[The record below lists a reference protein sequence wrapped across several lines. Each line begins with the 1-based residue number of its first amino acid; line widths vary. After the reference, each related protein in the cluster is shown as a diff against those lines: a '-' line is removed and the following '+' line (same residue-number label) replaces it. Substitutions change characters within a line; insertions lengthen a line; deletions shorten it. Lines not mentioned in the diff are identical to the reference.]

1 MITYQFHVSKD
12 SRIKYK
18 IEENLF
24 SLKGNLVISDFRTAR
39 LLSEKINA
47 VRRDE
52 GKFELQV
59 TAGQINALGLLHEI
73 FHLLFRKYEEE
84 NKRGVLQDG
93 IDYLKNNLTEEE
105 LDKTLLKFIEE
116 FPPLPVYQNK
126 IKANDYLDGK
136 TEDKNNREIIL
147 EELII
152 LNLENINPATYQLKE
167 LYTDEKLAKE
177 TKYKEVIE
185 QSELFFESAP
195 KIGGFNLFSFLRQP
209 IIGSPYNIEEQLDFI
224 RSKWADFIDASILN
238 KILLGKDLIHEDY
251 KLFVQH
257 GGGEKGTPPVPSYEF
272 DYKYFESLKLKLK
285 EGQKLSPEEYEYY
298 QLEVNRFTVD
308 IDWMPRVV
316 MIAKNAFVW
325 MHQLTKKYGREIKT
339 LDQIPDAELDTLARW
354 NFTALWLIGIWE
366 RSSASRKIKQ
376 MMGNPEAASS
386 AYSLYDYVIA
396 NELGGES
403 AFENLKSRAWQRG
416 IRLSSDMVPNHTG
429 IYSKWVIEKPEY
441 FIQNR
446 IPPYP
451 NYKFTGPNLSDDDRV
466 EIRIEDQYYSKTDAA
481 VVFERLDKYTGDRT
495 YIYHGND
502 GTNMPWND
510 TAQLDLMKV
519 EVRESLIQTIM
530 HVARKTPIIRFDAAM
545 TLAKKHFQR
554 LWFPIPGS
562 GGAIPSRS
570 DYAMTRSQF
579 DAIMPEEFWREVVDR
594 INAEMPNTLLLA
606 EAFWLMEGYFVR
618 TLGMHRVYN
627 SAFMHMFMKEENEK
641 YRLLIK
647 NTLAFNPEILKRYVN
662 FMSNPDEE
670 TALNQFGKGD
680 KYFGVATMLITLPG
694 LPMFAHGQIEGLSEK
709 YGMEYKRS
717 YYDEFADDN
726 LVIRHEKEI
735 FPLTKKRYLFSQVDN
750 FELYDFIDPHGIC
763 NENVF
768 AFTNRSGNEVSLVI
782 YNNSYSEA
790 IGTISAS
797 CERAYGEEGKT
808 STTSID
814 KTLGINSEFGHY
826 YIFKDQIQQLEYIT
840 SGAELSSSGFSFH
853 LMGYQRK
860 VLLEFREVFDFD
872 GIYKVLHDQLNGRGV
887 YSIERSLSEMNLA
900 PFHNS
905 LVHLFTSIKFSRLLL
920 SLEINNEDEIEI
932 PEIDEEIFRI
942 CRDLNKVTNSSLNLK
957 QIYED
962 IEADLIRIK
971 SYNQLYTELISDKRS
986 AKWFNEIKE
995 TLFIQ
1000 NGNFAKTE
1008 LAFLLMDYI
1017 LFKILN
1023 SVENIENPFKLFDDL
1038 LLWKP
1043 LIEIFGHLRFVDPG
1057 KSYGL
1062 IKVLFITELISR
1074 PDIDNAILES
1084 KSSSTKSKSK
1094 IQSYNTDLD
1103 NLIEKMLSNDNFE
1116 NYIQVNEFDGVKYF
1130 NKERMEEFVRWY
1142 FLFSFYKQSLN
1153 KAKNNKI
1160 SKKYFQDSLK
1170 LMFEVYTSI
1179 MNLVNQ
1185 SEYKVESLLKSS
1197 KRNILG
1203 KNKVKNGSSSKQITQ
1218 KKENSTKIKSTNKKK
1233 EKSKKTKTKKKAK
1246 S

>member
-1 MITYQFHVSKD
+1 MITYYFHVTKD

-24 SLKGNLVISDFRTAR
+24 SLNGNLVISDFLTAR
-39 LLSEKINA
+39 ILSEKINA

-73 FHLLFRKYEEE
+73 FHLLIRKYEEDN
-84 NKRGVLQDG
+84 NKGVFKDG
-93 IDYLKNNLTEEE
+93 IDYLKNNLTEVE
-105 LDKTLLKFIEE
+105 LDKTLLKFVEE

-126 IKANDYLDGK
+126 VKAIEYLNGK
-136 TEDKNNREIIL
+136 TENKDNREILL

-152 LNLENINPATYQLKE
+152 LNLENINPATHQLKE
-167 LYTDEKLAKE
+167 LYTDEKLTKE
-177 TKYKEVIE
+177 TKYKEIIE
-185 QSELFFESAP
+185 HTELFFENEP
-195 KIGGFNLFSFLRQP
+195 KIGGFNLLSFLRKP
-209 IIGSPYNIEEQLDFI
+209 IIQSPYNIEEQLDFI
-224 RSKWADFIDASILN
+224 RSNWNVFIDDTILD
-238 KILLGKDLIHEDY
+238 KILSGKDLIHEDY

-272 DYKYFESLKLKLK
+272 DHKYFESLKSKLK
-285 EGQKLSPEEYEYY
+285 EGKKLSPEEFEYY

-308 IDWMPRVV
+308 IEWMPRVV

-325 MHQLTKKYGREIKT
+325 MHQLTKKYGREIKR
-339 LDQIPDAELDTLARW
+339 LDEIPDAELDTLARW

-403 AFENLKSRAWQRG
+403 AFENLKARAWQRG

-429 IYSKWVIEKPEY
+429 IYSKWITEKPEY
-441 FIQNR
+441 FIQNKV
-446 IPPYP
+446 PPYP
-451 NYKFTGPNLSDDDRV
+451 NYKFTGINLSDDDRV
-466 EIRIEDQYYSKTDAA
+466 EVRVEDQYYSKTDAA
-481 VVFERLDKYTGDRT
+481 VVFERLDKFTGDRT

-510 TAQLDLMKV
+510 TAQLDLMKA

-545 TLAKKHFQR
+545 TLAKKHYQR

-627 SAFMHMFMKEENEK
+627 SAFMHMYMKEENEK
-641 YRLLIK
+641 YKLLIK

-670 TALNQFGKGD
+670 TAINQFGKGD

-709 YGMEYKRS
+709 YGMEYKRA
-717 YYDEFADDN
+717 YYDEFTDDN
-726 LVIRHEKEI
+726 LIARHEKEI

-790 IGTISAS
+790 IGTINSS
-797 CERAYGEEGKT
+797 CERAFGEEGRT
-808 STTSID
+808 STTTID
-814 KTLGINSEFGHY
+814 KSLGINSGFGFY
-826 YIFKDQIQQLEYIT
+826 YIFKDYIQQLEFIA
-840 SGAELSSSGFSFH
+840 SGSQLSSAGFSFH

-860 VLLEFREVFDFD
+860 VLLNFREVYDAD
-872 GIYKVLHDQLNGRGV
+872 GRYKVLCDQLNGRGV
-887 YSIERSLSEMNLA
+887 NSIERALNEMNLA

-905 LVHLFTSIKFSRLLL
+905 LTHLFTSIKFSRLLL
-920 SLEINNEDEIEI
+920 ALDINSNEEIEI
-932 PEIDEEIFRI
+932 PVIDEEVSRI
-942 CRDLNKVTNSSLNLK
+942 INSLSKIKSLNTSQRELITKIQSEISQIEGFNKSFLEISSAKRPAKWVGEVKSILSPDTDIERKKILSFLLLNK
-957 QIYED
+957 
-962 IEADLIRIK
+962 
-971 SYNQLYTELISDKRS
+971 
-986 AKWFNEIKE
+986 
-995 TLFIQ
+995 
-1000 NGNFAKTE
+1000 
-1008 LAFLLMDYI
+1008 I

-1023 SVENIENPFKLFDDL
+1023 SVESTNSKNILFDEL

-1043 LIEIFGHLRFVDPG
+1043 LFEIFGFLRYDDPG
-1057 KSYGL
+1057 RSY
-1062 IKVLFITELISR
+1062 E
-1074 PDIDNAILES
+1074 
-1084 KSSSTKSKSK
+1084 
-1094 IQSYNTDLD
+1094 
-1103 NLIEKMLSNDNFE
+1103 
-1116 NYIQVNEFDGVKYF
+1116 
-1130 NKERMEEFVRWY
+1130 
-1142 FLFSFYKQSLN
+1142 
-1153 KAKNNKI
+1153 
-1160 SKKYFQDSLK
+1160 
-1170 LMFEVYTSI
+1170 
-1179 MNLVNQ
+1179 
-1185 SEYKVESLLKSS
+1185 LLK
-1197 KRNILG
+1197 IL
-1203 KNKVKNGSSSKQITQ
+1203 VDS
-1218 KKENSTKIKSTNKKK
+1218 
-1233 EKSKKTKTKKKAK
+1233 
-1246 S
+1246 

>member
-1 MITYQFHVSKD
+1 MITYYFHVTKD

-24 SLKGNLVISDFRTAR
+24 SLKGNLVIADFRTAR
-39 LLSEKINA
+39 LLSEKINS

-73 FHLLFRKYEEE
+73 FHLLIRKYEAD
-84 NKRGVLQDG
+84 NKKSVFKDG
-93 IDYLKNNLTEEE
+93 IDYLKNNLTEDE
-105 LDKTLLKFIEE
+105 LNKTLLKFVEE

-126 IKANDYLDGK
+126 IMAVDYLNGK
-136 TEDKNNREIIL
+136 TEERNNREIIL
-147 EELII
+147 EELVI
-152 LNLENINPATYQLKE
+152 LNLENINPATHQLKE

-177 TKYKEVIE
+177 TKYKEIIE
-185 QSELFFESAP
+185 HTELFFEGEP
-195 KIGGFNLFSFLRQP
+195 KIGGFNLISFLRKP
-209 IIGSPYNIEEQLDFI
+209 IIQSPYNIEEQLDFI
-224 RSKWADFIDASILN
+224 RSNWSVFIDETILN

-272 DYKYFESLKLKLK
+272 DHNYFQSLKGKLA
-285 EGQKLSPEEYEYY
+285 EGKKLSPEEYEYY
-298 QLEVNRFTVD
+298 QLELNRFTVD

-325 MHQLTKKYGREIKT
+325 LHQLSKKYSREIKT
-339 LDQIPDAELDTLARW
+339 LDQIPDFELDTLARW

-403 AFENLKSRAWQRG
+403 AFEKLKARAWQRG

-429 IYSKWVIEKPEY
+429 IYSKWVVEKPEY
-441 FIQNR
+441 FIQNKV
-446 IPPYP
+446 PPYP
-451 NYKFTGPNLSDDDRV
+451 NYKFTGINLSDDERV
-466 EIRIEDQYYSKTDAA
+466 EVRIEDQYYSRTDAA
-481 VVFERLDKYTGDRT
+481 VVFERLDKFTGDRT

-510 TAQLDLMKV
+510 TAQLDLMKA

-562 GGAIPSRS
+562 GGAIPSRA

-641 YRLLIK
+641 YKLLIK

-670 TALNQFGKGD
+670 TAINQFGKGD

-709 YGMEYKRS
+709 YGMEYKRA
-717 YYDEFADDN
+717 YYDEFTDDN
-726 LVIRHEKEI
+726 LILKHEKEI
-735 FPLTKKRYLFSQVDN
+735 FSLTKKRYLFSQVDN

-768 AFTNRSGNEVSLVI
+768 AFTNRSGQEVSLVI

-790 IGTISAS
+790 YGSINYS
-797 CERAYGEEGKT
+797 CERAFGEEGR
-808 STTSID
+808 TTTTIID
-814 KTLGINSEFGHY
+814 KALGINFGDGFY
-826 YIFKDQIQQLEYIT
+826 YIFKDYVQQLEYII
-840 SGAELSSSGFSFH
+840 SGREISSIGFSFH

-860 VLLEFREVFDFD
+860 VLLGFKEVYDSD
-872 GIYKVLHDQLNGRGV
+872 GRYKRIYEQLNGKGV
-887 YSIERSLSEMNLA
+887 DSIDKALNEMNLA

-905 LVHLFTSIKFSRLLL
+905 LTHLFTSIKFSRLLL
-920 SLEINNEDEIEI
+920 ALDISSKDEIEI
-932 PEIDEEIFRI
+932 PEVDEEVSRIISNLSKIKSLNTSLPELVIQIQSDISEISDYNRLFSEISSSKRTAKWIGEVKSILYPENDIERKKILSFLLLNRILFRI
-942 CRDLNKVTNSSLNLK
+942 LKSTNSTDS
-957 QIYED
+957 
-962 IEADLIRIK
+962 K
-971 SYNQLYTELISDKRS
+971 ST
-986 AKWFNEIKE
+986 F
-995 TLFIQ
+995 
-1000 NGNFAKTE
+1000 
-1008 LAFLLMDYI
+1008 
-1017 LFKILN
+1017 
-1023 SVENIENPFKLFDDL
+1023 FDEL

-1043 LIEIFGHLRFVDPG
+1043 LFEIYGFLRYDDVG
-1057 KSYGL
+1057 KSYEL
-1062 IKVLFITELISR
+1062 SKVLFDS
-1074 PDIDNAILES
+1074 DFSFADNIDRYFIKLFEQN
-1084 KSSSTKSKSK
+1084 
-1094 IQSYNTDLD
+1094 
-1103 NLIEKMLSNDNFE
+1103 NFAFFV
-1116 NYIQVNEFDGVKYF
+1116 QVNEYENIKYF
-1130 NKERMEEFVRWY
+1130 NKERIEDLVKW
-1142 FLFSFYKQSLN
+1142 QSIISCTELN
-1153 KAKNNKI
+1153 STSILKGKV
-1160 SKKYFQDSLK
+1160 SKKTFIDSLK
-1170 LMFEVYTSI
+1170 TAYDNYLKITQKI
-1179 MNLVNQ
+1179 LA
-1185 SEYKVESLLKSS
+1185 SEYKVEKLVSIPEVKIAKKIKPTKKVTS
-1197 KRNILG
+1197 
-1203 KNKVKNGSSSKQITQ
+1203 KNKTLSKE
-1218 KKENSTKIKSTNKKK
+1218 KLKAEKKKK
-1233 EKSKKTKTKKKAK
+1233 EKLNDKAKKKITVKKPKTKKKAK
-1246 S
+1246 K